1 MKTFETDAKVGAGGV
16 LTLERL
22 PFANGQAVR
31 VRIEGKLESPST
43 AGTRVLGLH
52 RGMVSMSDDFDE
64 PLPDSFWLGE
74 DAGDE
79 ASA

>member
-22 PFANGQAVR
+22 PFANGQTVR
-31 VRIEGKLESPST
+31 VRIEGKPVSPFT
-43 AGTRVLGLH
+43 TGPRILGLH
-52 RGMVSMSDDFDE
+52 QGMVSMSDDFDE
-64 PLPDSFWLGE
+64 PLPESFWLGE

>member
-1 MKTFETDAKVGAGGV
+1 MKTYEIDAKVGAGGV

-31 VRIEGKLESPST
+31 VRIEGKLDSPSAT
-43 AGTRVLGLH
+43 GPRVLGLH
-52 RGMVSMSDDFDE
+52 RGQVSMSDDFDE
-64 PLPDSFWLGE
+64 PLPESFWLGE
-74 DAGDE
+74 NGGDE